1 MCCCFVAYI
10 VVVVAFVL
18 AASVVVVVVIGVAV
32 DGIVHVEIE
41 TLLKWH
47 IFGDTHGVIC
57 FQLN

>member
-41 TLLKWH
+41 TLLKRH
-47 IFGDTHGVIC
+47 IFGDTHGVV
-57 FQLN
+57 